1 MEKHTPGPWEI
12 QATESDHF
20 ITETSGNILAIVYD
34 HYLPGRTLANARLIA
49 AAPEMLKFIERLSNA
64 HSQQELDTIYYE
76 CYDFIAK
83 IKE

>member
-1 MEKHTPGPWEI
+1 MDKHTPGPWEI

-49 AAPEMLKFIERLSNA
+49 AAPEMYKMLRAPYAYSVWERE
-64 HSQQELDTIYYE
+64 ELLT
-76 CYDFIAK
+76 K
-83 IKE
+83 IRG